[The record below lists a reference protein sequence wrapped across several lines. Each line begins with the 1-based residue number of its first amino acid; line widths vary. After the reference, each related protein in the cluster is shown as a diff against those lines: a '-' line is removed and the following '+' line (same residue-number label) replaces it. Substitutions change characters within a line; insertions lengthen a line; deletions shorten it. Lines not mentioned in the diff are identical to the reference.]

1 MGISTWSSSISGIGT
16 SCCCT
21 VWAGWFSWQQSNSSN
36 YSDSINGKEQLKV
49 HLHLAPMQISMDS
62 TQREGILV
70 LSKINILFTKHVNRQ
85 MISLM
90 SYRMGLL
97 AMTLKNGSFSL
108 VMFAMMFFI
117 VFFAYA
123 QFFYFIYHTDLQN
136 FYTVVASAETCMQV
150 RESDRH
156 PWFPFSYPAWFLL
169 PCKTMQRNRNKDI
182 LVENSLPT
190 RFLFGL
196 IRKMSTERLTPV
208 WSNVRQAT
216 DAITASFTH
225 TANAAIFV
233 GGTFD
238 HSLIDTLTD
247 LMGLQHIFPSVS
259 ITIGTVLNFN
269 GDFLRH
275 DDGDVIC
282 KQTLSENTR
291 WKSHCLITFR

>member
-1 MGISTWSSSISGIGT
+1 
-16 SCCCT
+16 
-21 VWAGWFSWQQSNSSN
+21 
-36 YSDSINGKEQLKV
+36 
-49 HLHLAPMQISMDS
+49 MDS

-156 PWFPFSYPAWFLL
+156 P
-169 PCKTMQRNRNKDI
+169 
-182 LVENSLPT
+182 
-190 RFLFGL
+190 
-196 IRKMSTERLTPV
+196 
-208 WSNVRQAT
+208 
-216 DAITASFTH
+216 
-225 TANAAIFV
+225 
-233 GGTFD
+233 
-238 HSLIDTLTD
+238 
-247 LMGLQHIFPSVS
+247 
-259 ITIGTVLNFN
+259 
-269 GDFLRH
+269 
-275 DDGDVIC
+275 
-282 KQTLSENTR
+282 
-291 WKSHCLITFR
+291 